1 MTSRRRV
8 LRSGLRVSI
17 GVATIAAAA
26 PHALA
31 FRIEEDGQSPRARI
45 LLAACET
52 RSAHARQ
59 LAELIAQLEGEQG
72 REKAVAAA
80 DAAMCPLCGCRLSQA
95 AIETGQPPKF

>member
-8 LRSGLRVSI
+8 LRSGLRASI
-17 GVATIAAAA
+17 GVAAIGAAA

-31 FRIEEDGQSPRARI
+31 FRIEEDGESPRARI

-52 RSAHARQ
+52 RSAHAQQ
-59 LAELIAQLEGEQG
+59 LAELIAQLEGVQG

-80 DAAMCPLCGCRLSQA
+80 NASMCPLCGCRLSQA
-95 AIETGQPPKF
+95 AIESGQSPKF